1 MLPSSQVAIF
11 TRARVCYTLCAS
23 SHPEEIK
30 KTMSLKECYFAWQL
44 NAYVYLNV
52 KLFDQYLLS
61 KFQFVS
67 FCFFSTDWKR
77 ISTDSVSDYSICHI

>member
-30 KTMSLKECYFAWQL
+30 KTMSLKECTLLDNWMLMFIWML
-44 NAYVYLNV
+44 NYLTTIRCLNFN
-52 KLFDQYLLS
+52 LFL
-61 KFQFVS
+61 FPS
-67 FCFFSTDWKR
+67 FSQIER
-77 ISTDSVSDYSICHI
+77 EYQPI

>member
-30 KTMSLKECYFAWQL
+30 KNYATERVYFAW
-44 NAYVYLNV
+44 
-52 KLFDQYLLS
+52 
-61 KFQFVS
+61 
-67 FCFFSTDWKR
+67 
-77 ISTDSVSDYSICHI
+77 